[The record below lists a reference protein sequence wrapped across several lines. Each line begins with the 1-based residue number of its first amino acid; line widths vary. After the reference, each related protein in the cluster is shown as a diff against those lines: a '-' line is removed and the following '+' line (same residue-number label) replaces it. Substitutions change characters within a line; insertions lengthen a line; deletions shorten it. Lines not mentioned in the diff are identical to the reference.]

1 MKKSIQ
7 NGREGFLLPVLVI
20 FLMILIHS
28 NPMNLPTEEHIF
40 FPNLLFCC
48 CFYPVDDLLSQ
59 NSTEP

>member
-28 NPMNLPTEEHIF
+28 NPMNLPTEEHLPQSVI
-40 FPNLLFCC
+40 LL
-48 CFYPVDDLLSQ
+48 LLL
-59 NSTEP
+59 PGR